1 MQSVVLDISYAGAS
15 QWQSKVSVFPLRKTR
30 SFESSIKPELS
41 VLFRVARRMAK
52 DADDAEDLVSQT
64 LMRAHQAWERFD
76 GQHLRSWLIRILRN
90 EFLKSLRNQTETTS
104 IDDADFEL
112 AHSTSLFASVIEK
125 ISVDLIFEE
134 LDNLSPEFAIVI
146 QLCDIEQMSYED
158 AAQAL
163 DIPIGTV
170 RSRLFRARLALRNK
184 LMHRIGTEDPS

>member
-1 MQSVVLDISYAGAS
+1 MLY
-15 QWQSKVSVFPLRKTR
+15 
-30 SFESSIKPELS
+30 
-41 VLFRVARRMAK
+41 RVARRMAK

-90 EFLKSLRNQTETTS
+90 EFLKSLRNQTDTTS
-104 IDDADFEL
+104 IDEADFEL
-112 AHSTSLFASVIEK
+112 AHSTSLFTSVVEK

-146 QLCDIEQMSYED
+146 QLCDIEQMSYDD

>member
-1 MQSVVLDISYAGAS
+1 MLY
-15 QWQSKVSVFPLRKTR
+15 
-30 SFESSIKPELS
+30 
-41 VLFRVARRMAK
+41 RVARRMAK

-104 IDDADFEL
+104 IDEADFEL
-112 AHSTSLFASVIEK
+112 AHSTSLFTSVVEK